1 MYALVKELDDIKQSQ
16 PPADAIALFNTD
28 TVTHTLRHQLIDH
41 CEQLLFQ
48 PNVQMAKKSREILWR
63 KGYYD
68 YIAIAKRLKVA
79 AKKSA
84 AAAAP
89 PLNVHA
95 IVEFIRAGIDAYK
108 TLVIR
113 IERDYELDL
122 RNIVDFSLLV
132 PLTDRAAAAE
142 STESSSLQRHKLDV
156 INFALETVHAIIL
169 SIGDLHRYQI
179 EFNDDTA
186 GGGGGSGSGC
196 TSGDARHTAARYYLE
211 AFKLNPNIGMAQN
224 QLGTLYSGVNF
235 DLDSTYHYLYALVC
249 AQPFELSEMNVAKI
263 FATNL
268 QYLEAQPVDHDDI
281 DRKIVG
287 SNRFGGGG
295 GSGGAT
301 VSLAD
306 FLARFKLIADIFF
319 YDKDVTD
326 FNALCHRTLIDLRA
340 LMTDKR
346 SQMTGDLLYKLVATM
361 LICAHKLHA
370 ATSTR
375 RYSLNAFLVAI
386 CSELVD
392 SCIVH
397 LERYLD
403 AHAKQNATFHETYG
417 TYFELFDREVRRSRD
432 NHQQQKMASAVVRP
446 RAAAAAAAP
455 QKSSQVSN
463 DSGSASGIMNG
474 GGHKSSGG
482 APSGGSSSLSV
493 GTAPK
498 DKEYSSDIKSSAGGG
513 LKVAAKKK
521 PLKMRRR
528 RKKLNSSDTDYG
540 SDDDGTSSTD
550 DDDDDSSDYDLNSD
564 FSSDESSL
572 LDANSSSDEDV
583 ADANEPPPSASIEPP
598 PQPPNV
604 DDIKEQLDANYETL
618 VAKMWP
624 EFTMN
629 DDDDADVI
637 IETEENIFDDVN
649 SSGRSSVAS
658 SARAMANVTTLPP
671 PTPPPAI
678 EQENVALEMP
688 SEKLRYK
695 RKYTKVD
702 PNILIDFSYYEC
714 TIKAIKILFDW
725 LKANADIL
733 QNCYSSN
740 PEFVHK
746 IMTLLNHLNI
756 DVFTRKVWFDRDLIR
771 TPFVRADL
779 RELFNIRASIPLA
792 EDVLLKRFPLLAQ
805 TQAGYDFELPLVMQI
820 GVFEEAILRIL
831 KLVDFGFFICKTKK
845 FRYNFCARSRRF
857 IEVGASNGGAAGMD
871 HRNGGG
877 GGGGRLREKRQ
888 SRKERRRGAAAK
900 RRTENGLRGKRVM
913 LRGATGNGYGGGGG
927 GGGFGSNDDMDMVGD
942 EGTTTD
948 GGVAQR
954 VALPKKSYLKNRS
967 LAAASNNKEKDVK
980 VMTSLVAAPT
990 TTTTVR
996 NEGEKNKSELMGRL
1010 WLRNEVQTL
1019 ESKVAK
1025 KPATHFTPYLVMDA
1039 SALADYST
1047 TVKHLVKSKKF
1058 VVLIPNAGEQKKL
1071 LFFRLYFLKLDKNR
1085 SVSKC

>member
-1 MYALVKELDDIKQSQ
+1 M
-16 PPADAIALFNTD
+16 FN
-28 TVTHTLRHQLIDH
+28 
-41 CEQLLFQ
+41 
-48 PNVQMAKKSREILWR
+48 
-63 KGYYD
+63 
-68 YIAIAKRLKVA
+68 
-79 AKKSA
+79 
-84 AAAAP
+84 
-89 PLNVHA
+89 
-95 IVEFIRAGIDAYK
+95 
-108 TLVIR
+108 
-113 IERDYELDL
+113 
-122 RNIVDFSLLV
+122 
-132 PLTDRAAAAE
+132 
-142 STESSSLQRHKLDV
+142 
-156 INFALETVHAIIL
+156 
-169 SIGDLHRYQI
+169 
-179 EFNDDTA
+179 
-186 GGGGGSGSGC
+186 
-196 TSGDARHTAARYYLE
+196 
-211 AFKLNPNIGMAQN
+211 
-224 QLGTLYSGVNF
+224 
-235 DLDSTYHYLYALVC
+235 
-249 AQPFELSEMNVAKI
+249 
-263 FATNL
+263 
-268 QYLEAQPVDHDDI
+268 
-281 DRKIVG
+281 
-287 SNRFGGGG
+287 
-295 GSGGAT
+295 
-301 VSLAD
+301 
-306 FLARFKLIADIFF
+306 
-319 YDKDVTD
+319 
-326 FNALCHRTLIDLRA
+326 
-340 LMTDKR
+340 
-346 SQMTGDLLYKLVATM
+346 
-361 LICAHKLHA
+361 
-370 ATSTR
+370 
-375 RYSLNAFLVAI
+375 
-386 CSELVD
+386 
-392 SCIVH
+392 
-397 LERYLD
+397 RYLD

-432 NHQQQKMASAVVRP
+432 NHQQQKMAAAVVRP
-446 RAAAAAAAP
+446 RVTPAAP

-474 GGHKSSGG
+474 GGRKSSGG

-513 LKVAAKKK
+513 ALKVAAKKK

-550 DDDDDSSDYDLNSD
+550 DDHDDDSSDYDLNSD

-572 LDANSSSDEDV
+572 LDANSSSDEE
-583 ADANEPPPSASIEPP
+583 ADANELPASASIEPP
-598 PQPPNV
+598 PPNV
-604 DDIKEQLDANYETL
+604 DDDEKVVLLKEQLDANYETL

-624 EFTMN
+624 AFTMN

-658 SARAMANVTTLPP
+658 SARAMAAVTSLPP
-671 PTPPPAI
+671 PTPPPAV
-678 EQENVALEMP
+678 EPQNVPLEMP

-857 IEVGASNGGAAGMD
+857 IEVGGGGASSNGGAGMD
-871 HRNGGG
+871 HRN
-877 GGGGRLREKRQ
+877 GGGRLREKRQ

-913 LRGATGNGYGGGGG
+913 LRGAAGNGYGAGGGG
-927 GGGFGSNDDMDMVGD
+927 GNGSNDDMDLVGD

-980 VMTSLVAAPT
+980 VMTLATAPT

-996 NEGEKNKSELMGRL
+996 NEGERNKSELMGRL

-1071 LFFRLYFLKLDKNR
+1071 LFFRLNFLKLDKNG
-1085 SVSKC
+1085 SVSKS